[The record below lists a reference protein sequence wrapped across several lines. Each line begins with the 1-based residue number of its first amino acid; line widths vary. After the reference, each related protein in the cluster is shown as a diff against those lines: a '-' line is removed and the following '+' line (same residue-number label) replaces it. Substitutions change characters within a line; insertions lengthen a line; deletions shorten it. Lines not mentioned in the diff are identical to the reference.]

1 MIFHIE
7 LWSETTN
14 QYLLYLM
21 SMSLHLRIAT
31 HIRAVSIPQHYWPLL
46 LARLASA
53 TARGRSSIGR
63 CHCTGNQHGVEF
75 APIGCRYAQPLWGPP
90 SHALPQD
97 MLPVS
102 CRICVS
108 PGSTPVCGVTTLSHV
123 TNHISRQQGYNR
135 AVKSAVVNSKTQDF
149 PHRLHPL
156 GSRAL
161 SALLGP

>member
-1 MIFHIE
+1 LNDGPRQQTSICCISCPCLYTCGLPRTSGRFPFHNITG
-7 LWSETTN
+7 LYYLDALPVRQHGTGVVLAGAIALETNT
-14 QYLLYLM
+14 
-21 SMSLHLRIAT
+21 A
-31 HIRAVSIPQHYWPLL
+31 SILL
-46 LARLASA
+46 LLDAAMHNHYGGHPAMHYPR
-53 TARGRSSIGR
+53 T
-63 CHCTGNQHGVEF
+63 C
-75 APIGCRYAQPLWGPP
+75 CRF
-90 SHALPQD
+90 
-97 MLPVS
+97 S